1 LAQKWFYQRKY
12 SIVDQIRCAIKRTY
26 KDQRWDYTREEIE
39 AILQKEMEKIKKVQK
54 NEYLKRFDETTKYVL
69 PEVAKTDNAFLEKL
83 NKFIE
88 KEFLY

>member
-1 LAQKWFYQRKY
+1 M
-12 SIVDQIRCAIKRTY
+12 
-26 KDQRWDYTREEIE
+26 EE
-39 AILQKEMEKIKKVQK
+39 IKKVQK